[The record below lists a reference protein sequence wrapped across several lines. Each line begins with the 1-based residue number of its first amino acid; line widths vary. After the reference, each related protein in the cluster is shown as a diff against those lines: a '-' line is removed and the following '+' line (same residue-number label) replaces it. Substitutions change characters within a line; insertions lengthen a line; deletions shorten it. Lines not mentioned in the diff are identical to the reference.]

1 MKPRQ
6 QDWAMV
12 MVKELPFEY
21 TVVRSRRK
29 SVAVYIRDGRAEVRA
44 PMRAPN
50 YFIQNFLL
58 EKSAWIQQQIIEE
71 AARDRQRYRLHN
83 GAELSFLG
91 EAMPVVYHDK
101 SSSLQD
107 GTLMLLQGKDEETT
121 LKNFDIWLKKQAEDT
136 MTPLAH
142 EIAAEIGVQQKLQ
155 RVRYRKTKTNW
166 GHCTAKGILQFNPLT
181 MLAPF
186 EVVAY
191 LVCHE
196 VSHLRHMNHSKQFW
210 ALVESVCPDYKQCR
224 KWMREHG
231 DILMGLHH

>member
-1 MKPRQ
+1 M
-6 QDWAMV
+6 A

-29 SVAVYIRDGRAEVRA
+29 SVAVYIRAGRAEVRA

-50 YFIQNFLL
+50 YFIQSFLQ
-58 EKSAWIQQQIIEE
+58 EKSAWIQQQIIDE
-71 AARDRQRYRLHN
+71 AEREQQRYRLFD
-83 GAELSFLG
+83 GTVLSFLG
-91 EAMPVVYHDK
+91 EPMPVHYHD
-101 SSSLQD
+101 SASILND
-107 GTLMLLQGKDEETT
+107 GTLKLRQGKDDTAT
-121 LKNFDIWLKKQAEDT
+121 MKNFDSWLKLQAEET

-142 EIAAEIGVQQKLQ
+142 EIAREIDVQHKLQ

-196 VSHLRHMNHSKQFW
+196 VSHLRHMNHSKRFW
-210 ALVESVCPDYKQCR
+210 AVVESVCPDYKHCR

-231 DILMGLHH
+231 DILMGLHR